1 MFTADAFFAAK
12 ARKQRGKGKKDATHH
27 HNVYVVE
34 LDPRVLKDR
43 KFRAANP
50 QHQAGKACF
59 YVGATGLSPYERFLN
74 HKDGHKANRYVT
86 KYGLHLRPDLFEVF
100 NPLPYEA
107 ALELEQELA
116 EELRAKGHAVW
127 QA

>member
-12 ARKQRGKGKKDATHH
+12 ARKQRGKKDSTHH

-43 KFRAANP
+43 AFRAANP
-50 QHQAGKACF
+50 LHDPAKPCF

-74 HKDGHKANRYVT
+74 HKDGHKANRYVR

-107 ALELEQELA
+107 AIELEQELA
-116 EELRAKGHAVW
+116 EELRGKGHAVW

>member
-1 MFTADAFFAAK
+1 MISSDEYFAAK
-12 ARKQRGKGKKDATHH
+12 ARKGGGKKGADPH

-34 LDPRVLKDR
+34 LDARVLRDR
-43 KFRAANP
+43 RFRAANP
-50 QHQAGKACF
+50 GHDPAKPCF

-86 KYGLHLRPDLFEVF
+86 KYGLHLRPDLFAVF

-107 ALELEQELA
+107 ALELEIELA
-116 EELRAKGHAVW
+116 ESLRADGCAVW
-127 QA
+127 QG

>member
-1 MFTADAFFAAK
+1 MFTAAAFFAAK
-12 ARKQRGKGKKDATHH
+12 ARKQRGKAEHAHH

-34 LDPRVLKDR
+34 LDAKVLKDR
-43 KFRAANP
+43 SFRKANP
-50 QHQAGKACF
+50 HHDPAKTCF

-74 HKDGHKANRYVT
+74 HKDGHKANRYVK
-86 KYGLHLRPDLFEVF
+86 KYGLHLRPDLFEVY

-107 ALELEQELA
+107 AIELERELAQEL
-116 EELRAKGHAVW
+116 RDKGHAVW

>member
-12 ARKQRGKGKKDATHH
+12 ARKQRGKKESTHH

-34 LDPRVLKDR
+34 LDPKVLKDR
-43 KFRAANP
+43 QFCRANP
-50 QHQAGKACF
+50 DRDPTKTCF

-74 HKDGHKANRYVT
+74 HKDGHKANRYVK

-107 ALELEQELA
+107 AIELEQELA
-116 EELRAKGHAVW
+116 EELRSKGHAVW

>member
-1 MFTADAFFAAK
+1 MFTADQFFAAK
-12 ARKQRGKGKKDATHH
+12 ERRQRGAKDKAHH

-43 KFRAANP
+43 AFRAANP
-50 QHQAGKACF
+50 QHAPGKACF

-74 HKDGHKANRYVT
+74 HKDGHKANRYVK
-86 KYGLHLRPDLFEVF
+86 KYGLHLRPDMFEVF

-107 ALELEQELA
+107 AIELEAELAQEL
-116 EELRAKGHAVW
+116 RDKGYAVW